1 VNAPGG
7 PSHPRPSER
16 PLGSIVAALVV
27 VAAVAIV
34 AWKSFAS
41 VDRDE
46 ANAGESAV
54 VSSPSIASAAAEAEA
69 APQGAGTPEG
79 GASGTELVEV
89 CGVGW
94 VQPDASGSID
104 GPLRSVPDVVASQR
118 ALLESLRQDDGELG
132 VAVATFLE
140 LHGAGRGGAELDPVV
155 SLYCKPPDCATNEED
170 RQFASTRIEQLAS
183 LASTTRDPR
192 VYQLAMNA
200 CRFTPSVGSCAL
212 LNTGQWALLAE
223 GNAAPWLEILQDA
236 WHRGDAAQIN
246 EALYRI
252 GAAGRYEGDSA
263 LAAGLIADR
272 AKVQGADLIASELL
286 AFDAFFKTVANPP
299 TLQAITQVCSVAA
312 LADAN
317 RRQACD
323 SAAATLAE
331 RSDSMLALTIGSVLG
346 RRVGWSDDRVDSIRG
361 LWFAEIAMHREG
373 QPETSPENI
382 LGIPGSCDGARR
394 VLARFSAQGR
404 VGEVQA
410 VRDWLSA
417 NGKPIGPYALQAH
430 ESRRRGD
437 EREAANAALA
447 AASAV
452 AAAMPAEVTPASAA
466 AAPASAPTAAASAAT
481 DAASAAA
488 APPAASQ
495 RVAG

>member
-1 VNAPGG
+1 V
-7 PSHPRPSER
+7 
-16 PLGSIVAALVV
+16 LVV

-46 ANAGESAV
+46 ANRGQSTV
-54 VSSPSIASAAAEAEA
+54 VSSPSIGSAATLPES
-69 APQGAGTPEG
+69 APQDAGLAAG

-104 GPLRSVPDVVASQR
+104 APLRSVPDVVASQR
-118 ALLESLRQDDGELG
+118 ALLESLRQDGGELG
-132 VAVATFLE
+132 IAVATFLE
-140 LHGAGRGGAELDPVV
+140 LHGAGRGGAEIDPVV
-155 SLYCKPPDCATNEED
+155 SLYCKPPDCASVEED
-170 RQFASTRIEQLAS
+170 RQFASTRIEQVAN

-200 CRFTPSVGSCAL
+200 CRFTPSAGSCAL

-236 WHRGDAAQIN
+236 WHRDDGAQIN

-252 GAAGRYEGDSA
+252 GTAARYEGNWA
-263 LAAGLIADR
+263 LAAGLVADR
-272 AKVQGADLIASELL
+272 AKARGADLIAGELL
-286 AFDAFFKTVANPP
+286 VVDALFKVTTNPA
-299 TLQAITQVCSVAA
+299 TFQAITKVCSVAA

-331 RSDSMLALTIGSVLG
+331 RSDSMLALAIGANLG
-346 RRVGWSDDRVDSIRG
+346 RRLGWSDDRVDAIRG
-361 LWFAEIAMHREG
+361 LQFAGMAMQQEG
-373 QPETSPENI
+373 EPETSPENI
-382 LGIPGSCDGARR
+382 LTCDGARR
-394 VLARFSAQGR
+394 VLARFSTVGR

-417 NGKPIGPYALQAH
+417 TGKPIAPFALQAH
-430 ESRRRGD
+430 EMFRRRD
-437 EREAANAALA
+437 ESEAARAVAA
-447 AASAV
+447 AASAAGV
-452 AAAMPAEVTPASAA
+452 AVPVIAAQAAAGTASASA
-466 AAPASAPTAAASAAT
+466 ASAPTAATSAAT

-488 APPAASQ
+488 APAATAP

>member
-1 VNAPGG
+1 V
-7 PSHPRPSER
+7 
-16 PLGSIVAALVV
+16 LVV
-27 VAAVAIV
+27 VAAIAIV
-34 AWKSFAS
+34 AWKSFVS
-41 VDRDE
+41 VDRGE
-46 ANAGESAV
+46 ANPAETPAV
-54 VSSPSIASAAAEAEA
+54 ASPSIASAAAEAEA
-69 APQGAGTPEG
+69 APQDAGTPEG

-94 VQPDASGSID
+94 VQPDASGSIET
-104 GPLRSVPDVVASQR
+104 PLRAVPDVVASQR

-140 LHGAGRGGAELDPVV
+140 LHGAGRGGTEVDPVV
-155 SLYCKPPDCATNEED
+155 SLYCKPPDCATNDDD
-170 RQFASTRIEQLAS
+170 RQFAATRIEQLAS

-200 CRFTPSVGSCAL
+200 CRFTPSVASCAL
-212 LNTGQWALLAE
+212 LNNGQWALLAE

-252 GAAGRYEGDSA
+252 GAAGRYEGDGA

-286 AFDAFFKTVANPP
+286 AFDAFFKAVSNPA
-299 TLQAITQVCSVAA
+299 TFQAITQVCSLAA

-331 RSDSMLALTIGSVLG
+331 RSDSMLALTIGSRLG
-346 RRVGWSDDRVDSIRG
+346 RRIGWSDDRVDSIRG
-361 LWFAEIAMHREG
+361 LQFAEIAMHQEG
-373 QPETSPENI
+373 QPDTSPENI
-382 LGIPGSCDGARR
+382 LGIPGTCDGARR

-417 NGKPIGPYALQAH
+417 HGKPIGPYALQAH
-430 ESRRRGD
+430 ESLRRSD

-447 AASAV
+447 AASA
-452 AAAMPAEVTPASAA
+452 AAAVPAEAAHASTA
-466 AAPASAPTAAASAAT
+466 AAPASAPTAAASAAA

-488 APPAASQ
+488 APPASGQ